1 MLYALMLVASLFVS
15 SPIAGTTV
23 KAEYPSMV
31 RVTMMGPDEKTHKIA
46 EQGHGSGVIVG
57 PHTIYTAKHVG
68 DIKKGY
74 SLKVFDQ
81 SGKQYTVT
89 RIALDPKNDFATL
102 TIKET
107 IAIKAAAIECRP
119 VETLDHLYVV
129 GYPLDFPALIFEV
142 VAVDYL
148 PKDNTTILAAT
159 GVSLPGDSGGP
170 VFNRNGEVV
179 GLLTGEYVAG
189 GGPFNMNETDLNII
203 VPMTETACK
212 AVA

>member
-1 MLYALMLVASLFVS
+1 MLYVLMLVASLFA
-15 SPIAGTTV
+15 SPPAGSIV

-31 RVTMMGPDEKTHKIA
+31 RVTMMGPEEKTHKIV
-46 EQGHGSGVIVG
+46 EQGHGSGVVVG

-74 SLKVFDQ
+74 SLKAVDQ
-81 SGKQYTVT
+81 SGKPYTVT
-89 RIALDPKNDFATL
+89 RVVLDPKNDFATL
-102 TIKET
+102 TVRETLTIKP
-107 IAIKAAAIECRP
+107 AAINCKP
-119 VETLDHLYVV
+119 VETLDHLFVV

-148 PKDNTTILAAT
+148 PKDNTMILAAT

-170 VFNRNGEVV
+170 VFNRAGEVV
-179 GLLTGEYVAG
+179 GLLTGEYMVG
-189 GGPFNMNETDLNII
+189 GNMFNMSETDLNII
-203 VPMTETACK
+203 VPMTETGCK